1 LRYRIKVCDNL
12 MTVLKMVYICEIW
25 VMLNFVVIEWGGKM
39 NKIIS
44 NYIQDNKQGILDQ
57 WIDRTKEEA
66 DDRVVRL
73 VSDRVF
79 HATSKE
85 FIDLIISNFKG
96 SSKEYKEKLTD
107 FAEKVVRLG
116 WPLTFVTKGLHTF
129 NSIVFEAMQK
139 DEIIIPDNQMDFVIE
154 FDRWAAPMSNEIVS
168 IYSSTWER
176 TVSLQKMALQE
187 LSAPLI
193 PVFEGIT
200 VMPLVGTIDT
210 DRAKQ
215 IMENLLKGAVKHRS
229 EVVLIDIT
237 GVPVVDTMVAH
248 HIIQAAE
255 AVRLIGAKCMLVGIR
270 PEIAQTIV
278 NLGINLNQ
286 FTTKNNLKRGI
297 EAALELTNKKIVSL
311 EGAK

>member
-1 LRYRIKVCDNL
+1 
-12 MTVLKMVYICEIW
+12 
-25 VMLNFVVIEWGGKM
+25 M

-44 NYIQDNKQGILDQ
+44 NYIQAHKQEILDQ

-66 DDRVVRL
+66 DDRVIRL

-79 HATSKE
+79 QSTSKE

-96 SSKEYKEKLTD
+96 TSEEYNERLTD

-129 NSIVFEAMQK
+129 NLIVFEGMQK
-139 DEIIIPDNQMDFVIE
+139 EGVVTQENQMEIVYE
-154 FDRWAAPMSNEIVS
+154 FDRWATPMNNEIVS
-168 IYSSTWER
+168 VYSSTWER
-176 TVSLQKMALQE
+176 TVSLQKIALQE

-210 DRAKQ
+210 ERAKQ

-248 HIIQAAE
+248 HIIQAAD

-278 NLGINLNQ
+278 NLGIDLNQ
-286 FTTKNNLKRGI
+286 FTTKNNLKKGI
-297 EAALELTNKKIVSL
+297 EAALELTNKRIVSL

>member
-1 LRYRIKVCDNL
+1 
-12 MTVLKMVYICEIW
+12 
-25 VMLNFVVIEWGGKM
+25 M

-44 NYIQDNKQGILDQ
+44 NYIQAHKQEILDQ

-66 DDRVVRL
+66 DERVIRL

-79 HATSKE
+79 QSTSKE
-85 FIDLIISNFKG
+85 FVDLIISNFKG
-96 SSKEYKEKLTD
+96 TSEEYNERLTD

-129 NSIVFEAMQK
+129 NLIVFEGMQK
-139 DEIIIPDNQMDFVIE
+139 EGVVTQENQMEIVYE
-154 FDRWAAPMSNEIVS
+154 FDRWATPMNNEIVS
-168 IYSSTWER
+168 VYSSTWER
-176 TVSLQKMALQE
+176 TVSLQRIALQE

-210 DRAKQ
+210 ERAKQ

-248 HIIQAAE
+248 HIIQAAD

-278 NLGINLNQ
+278 NQGIDLNQ
-286 FTTKNNLKRGI
+286 FTTKNTLKKGI